1 MRRASMLCKPQEL
14 VVHLQ
19 GKTAATADWAL
30 VNTTLSA
37 SEHLQAEVTDSLGDL
52 APLSLIRS
60 QLAQVA
66 SNMQVD
72 NQAARAEESNQDV
85 PALIIA
91 VEFLAL
97 DVADLIAILLSI
109 TSGENDREKGSGP
122 RTEI

>member
-1 MRRASMLCKPQEL
+1 MLCKPQEL